1 MTALIW
7 PMIQQLLLLTG
18 IAVLGYSIYSMQV
31 PGYKKARRRNY
42 ALSGMTLV
50 VVMAVTYKH
59 PAILHDPLSIRMNG
73 CYRQMD
79 DPKVVLFLKND
90 GTFYTNCTD
99 YPGKGEWHVQ
109 QQNESETVI
118 EISKAS
124 GKAVDDFTFDWHE
137 NNLQLRS
144 THNYLNFVR
153 KKT

>member
-7 PMIQQLLLLTG
+7 PTIQQFLLLTG
-18 IAVLGYSIYSMQV
+18 IAILGYSIYSMQI
-31 PGYKKARRRNY
+31 PGYKKARSRNY
-42 ALSGMTLV
+42 ALGGITLV
-50 VVMAVTYKH
+50 ILMAFAYKR
-59 PAILHDPLSIRMNG
+59 PVLLRNPISMRMNG

-79 DPKVVLFLKND
+79 DPKVILFLKND
-90 GTFYTNCTD
+90 GTFYTNCNG

-109 QQNESETVI
+109 QQGASETII
-118 EISKAS
+118 EISKTS
-124 GKAVDDFTFDWHE
+124 GKTIDDFTFDWHE